1 MHKQQGMTFIGM
13 LLTMAAVIMAAILVM
28 RAVPVYL
35 QHYTIIQSIK
45 GLNTVPVASLTGDS
59 YADVE
64 VLRRSF
70 DKYLVI
76 NGLDNLKADQ
86 LVIVPNG
93 TNKFRVSLKYQV
105 VKPLMYNISL
115 LFDFN
120 DTEEV
125 VAGSEN

>member
-1 MHKQQGMTFIGM
+1 MRKQKGMTFIGM
-13 LLTMAAVIMAAILVM
+13 LLTMAAVIMAAIVTM

-35 QHYTIIQSIK
+35 QYYSIIQSIK
-45 GLNTVPVASLTGDS
+45 GLNTVPVSSLTGDS
-59 YADVE
+59 YSDVD
-64 VLRRSF
+64 VLRGSMN
-70 DKYLVI
+70 KHLEI
-76 NGLDNLKADQ
+76 NGLDNLKPDQ

-93 TNKFRVSLKYQV
+93 TNKFTVKLKYQV
-105 VKPLMYNISL
+105 IRPLFYNVSL

>member
-28 RAVPVYL
+28 RAVPVYM
-35 QHYTIIQSIK
+35 QYYSIVESIK

-59 YADVE
+59 YSDVE
-64 VLRRSF
+64 VLRSSLNKR
-70 DKYLVI
+70 LEI
-76 NGLDNLKADQ
+76 NGLDNLKPDQ
-86 LVIVPNG
+86 LTIVPSG
-93 TNKFRVSLKYQV
+93 TNKFTVTLKYQV
-105 VKPLMYNISL
+105 IKSLLYNVNL

-125 VAGSEN
+125 IAGSEN